1 MYEIV
6 KQLKTVYPQPAIE
19 IILNEIRSGKV
30 TNVQA
35 IHHELFHIIDS
46 TQLHLMPKIEGPLKM
61 LPTIP
66 HSGSL
71 LVLETHEGRFRA
83 MHFPVFMGEKLYTGY
98 LKIFLQDTGELIH
111 VPENFEFLR
120 CLRNIS

>member
-1 MYEIV
+1 MDIAKENRMKKDV
-6 KQLKTVYPQPAIE
+6 LQLAD
-19 IILNEIRSGKV
+19 LCWSFGKV

-46 TQLHLMPKIEGPLKM
+46 TQLHLMPKIEGHLKM

-66 HSGSL
+66 HAGRL
-71 LVLETHEGRFRA
+71 LVLDTPEGRFRA
-83 MHFPVFMGEKLYTGY
+83 MHFLVFMGEKLYTGY
-98 LKIFLQDTGELIH
+98 MKIFLQDTGELIH